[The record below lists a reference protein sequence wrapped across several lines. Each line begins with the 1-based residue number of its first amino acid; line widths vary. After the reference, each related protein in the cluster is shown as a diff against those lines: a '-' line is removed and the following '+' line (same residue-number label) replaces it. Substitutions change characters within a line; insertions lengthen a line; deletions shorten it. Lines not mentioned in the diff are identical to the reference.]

1 MLTGQTMM
9 SNCIIRLTAT
19 KTRLRK
25 TMAEPSTQLIFHLQ
39 EATEVMKKTSTRKR
53 STEAQTSP
61 LLLTDAGV
69 KLWLK
74 EYRSHG
80 NGSLSC
86 GKIRERKTQNTHHC
100 HALRFLWIC
109 NTSVCRI
116 LPHSD
121 VKYVTARRAGDKH
134 VRPASPRHEATGDQV
149 RDGRPHGQ
157 NGQAY
162 DHLRD
167 AKGFPHLG
175 AANGHELLNTET
187 GNYLVSASQ
196 LYIPQKEEWNWSKSI
211 VKSLLFCSN
220 NVILQRR
227 ARECYPLPSHAV
239 WACALRFEIVAVQ
252 HCQQQQYEFCVR
264 LDRQNQICVQIS

>member
-1 MLTGQTMM
+1 M

-19 KTRLRK
+19 KTRWRK
-25 TMAEPSTQLIFHLQ
+25 SIAEPSVLLSFHLQ

-100 HALRFLWIC
+100 HALRRFLLVC

-134 VRPASPRHEATGDQV
+134 VRPASPCHDATGDQV

-157 NGQAY
+157 NGKTY
-162 DHLRD
+162 DRLRD
-167 AKGFPHLG
+167 AKSFTRLE
-175 AANGHELLNTET
+175 AAKRHELSNTET
-187 GNYLVSASQ
+187 GNNFVSAPQ
-196 LYIPQKEEWNWSKSI
+196 FCIPQKKWNCSNSI
-211 VKSLLFCSN
+211 GKCPLFSSN

-227 ARECYPLPSHAV
+227 ARHAGLSSALSRMLSELCIV
-239 WACALRFEIVAVQ
+239 ALRHRRPQQHEVQ
-252 HCQQQQYEFCVR
+252 LDLPVR
-264 LDRQNQICVQIS
+264 IRFVFK